1 MATANPFDILG
12 DDDNDDPS
20 QLIAKQE
27 KKILSKKAAAPA
39 AAPTPAA
46 PATSNFPSKP
56 APPTQAAR
64 ESLGNNTSRGGFT
77 RGGSGRVG
85 GRGGSGR
92 PREFRSDNADGLTDR
107 APAAARE
114 EGRDANRSSE
124 APRQPYRGPRRG
136 EFQEGEFAR
145 QPRRA
150 NERHSGTGRGNEM
163 PRQGSG
169 RGNWGSVTDE
179 LVPQEHEETVKDE
192 QKVTMIEKPTDEA
205 LDAESKGNKDEAA
218 NEAGEK
224 EAEEDKEMTL
234 EEYEKI
240 REENRKAIL
249 ALKTEE
255 RKVEI
260 DKDLQAMQLLSTKKT
275 NEEVFIK
282 LGSGKDA
289 QKKRDAERDERAK
302 KSVSITEFL
311 KPAEGQRNYGG
322 AGGRGRGRGRGN
334 QDRGQFRGGYNGGG
348 SRAQPAPAI
357 EDQLE
362 FPTLGGK

>member
-1 MATANPFDILG
+1 MASANPFDILG

-39 AAPTPAA
+39 PTAAA
-46 PATSNFPSKP
+46 PATSKFPSKP

-64 ESLGNNTSRGGFT
+64 EALGNNTSRGGFS
-77 RGGSGRVG
+77 RGGSGRGG
-85 GRGGSGR
+85 GRGESGR
-92 PREFRSDNADGLTDR
+92 LREFRSDNANGLTDR
-107 APAAARE
+107 APALARE

-124 APRQPYRGPRRG
+124 VPRHPYRGPRRG
-136 EFQEGEFAR
+136 EYQEGEFAR

-150 NERHSGTGRGNEM
+150 NERHSGTGHGNEV

-192 QKVTMIEKPTDEA
+192 QKVTLTEKPTEES
-205 LDAESKGNKDEAA
+205 LDAQSKDNKD
-218 NEAGEK
+218 EAGEK

-240 REENRKAIL
+240 REESRKAIL
-249 ALKTEE
+249 AMKTEE

-260 DKDLQAMQLLSTKKT
+260 DKDLQSMLLLSTKKSA
-275 NEEVFIK
+275 EEVFIK

-302 KSVSITEFL
+302 KSLSINEFL

-322 AGGRGRGRGRGN
+322 AGGRGRGNRG
-334 QDRGQFRGGYNGGG
+334 RGQFRGGYDGGG

-357 EDQLE
+357 EDQLQ